1 MSSNR
6 HLARIIAL
14 QSLYEYEFR
23 TSSGVEDLVTSMDEI
38 IDRNLAVYTE
48 SMSEDEFVRDL
59 IAGTLDN
66 LTKADGFIAPAAPE
80 WPIDQIAKMDLT
92 ILRLAVYE
100 LMIKRE
106 VPPKVVINEA
116 VELAK
121 SFGGDNSSKF
131 INGVL
136 GTIYRQ
142 SKFYDP
148 TEDHKVQRE
157 LGHKPAS
164 ASAKPDAASQET
176 ASSRRSSDE
185 AAEHEASSADAEPA
199 SDSSSSDVD
208 GDSDQPVAEPSE
220 AKQSPEPTTDEP
232 STAE

>member
-6 HLARIIAL
+6 HLARVVAL
-14 QSLYEYEFR
+14 QTLYEHEFR
-23 TSSGVEDLVTSMDEI
+23 TRAGVEGLTSDPAEI
-38 IDRNLAVYTE
+38 LERNIAVYQE
-48 SMSEDEFVRDL
+48 SLGDDAFVRDL
-59 IAGTLDN
+59 VNGTVKH
-66 LTKADGFIAPAAPE
+66 LTKADELIAPAAPE
-80 WPIDQIAKMDLT
+80 WPLEQIAKMDLS

-121 SFGGDNSSKF
+121 SFGGENSSRF

-142 SKFYDP
+142 SEFYDP

-157 LGHKPAS
+157 QSDPAGDKL
-164 ASAKPDAASQET
+164 KPDAKSKTKAPAQRPTSIK
-176 ASSRRSSDE
+176 AP
-185 AAEHEASSADAEPA
+185 EASEPA
-199 SDSSSSDVD
+199 SDQPDRDSVD
-208 GDSDQPVAEPSE
+208 SPADDSTDDTVETE
-220 AKQSPEPTTDEP
+220 APQK
-232 STAE
+232 